1 MSKWASGLGLST
13 SQLILWL
20 LTIYKW
26 HFLHKMA
33 YINVRILSIH
43 GQITSLS
50 CRGFSPARYVGRGP
64 KKNMLG
70 RYQYPL
76 HKASE
81 LGNAR
86 PGAAKK
92 HRSKHHRFGRGR
104 SFRVGTRQVSN
115 EGPGLLGKPYF
126 SLKVQGNSSDLRDI
140 LMNNCVQ
147 INQKF
152 GAICLVQEVDDKT
165 IPSDTSGLRDTTN
178 KYPPK
183 IVFGRRFDC
192 CSLLSRD
199 PLFHPR
205 IS

>member
-1 MSKWASGLGLST
+1 MAFPTQNGIYQCKDSINSWSNHLPKLQRFFPSALCWPRSEEKHVGTLPVSLAQGIWAWKC
-13 SQLILWL
+13 Q
-20 LTIYKW
+20 
-26 HFLHKMA
+26 A
-33 YINVRILSIH
+33 R
-43 GQITSLS
+43 S
-50 CRGFSPARYVGRGP
+50 CEKTPVKTPPVWEGEKF
-64 KKNMLG
+64 
-70 RYQYPL
+70 
-76 HKASE
+76 
-81 LGNAR
+81 
-86 PGAAKK
+86 PG
-92 HRSKHHRFGRGR
+92 
-104 SFRVGTRQVSN
+104 GTRQVSN